1 MWRSPGMRS
10 SMALT
15 HSGPPAAD
23 APRGPGWRLE
33 SPPQEQHTDWTFGGS
48 GYHRLWAVCSS
59 APPRR
64 ASLGDSGVQSIGSGV
79 STSPPATTSSLSPDR
94 SPAAPRTS
102 PPTSSPGSPSRCWN
116 RRDHRWSSR
125 SSFPLMA
132 ATQSSAG
139 WRLTSPSL
147 RIWPAISNRRR
158 ISRRSASTDRRN
170 HHGYRPLP
178 GRPGGAAALV
188 PDVCSLKAKGC
199 HQARVSSSPTIYM
212 RPPGRDP
219 GPAQPFD
226 LAFQQLDA
234 SVALGECG
242 GDIGGLEP
250 PGYVLLTVAS

>member
-1 MWRSPGMRS
+1 
-10 SMALT
+10 MALS

-48 GYHRLWAVCSS
+48 GYHRLWVHRNNGLFFGAAEESILGRQ
-59 APPRR
+59 RR
-64 ASLGDSGVQSIGSGV
+64 AEHRQRRVNV
-79 STSPPATTSSLSPDR
+79 TPATTSSLSPDR

-125 SSFPLMA
+125 SPFPLMA